1 MQGSMSM
8 TRSRG
13 EVQPAGEP
21 ADAATEEVEG

>member
-8 TRSRG
+8 MRSRE

-21 ADAATEEVEG
+21 AEAAAEEVEG